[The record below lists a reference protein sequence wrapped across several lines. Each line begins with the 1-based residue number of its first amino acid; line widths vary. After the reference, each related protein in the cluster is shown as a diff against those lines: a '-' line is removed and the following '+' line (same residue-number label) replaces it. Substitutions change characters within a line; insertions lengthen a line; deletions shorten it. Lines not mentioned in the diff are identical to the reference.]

1 MKTAPIIPACSPFGA
16 NPTEARVA
24 GAWADSH
31 LAPAS
36 ALARAHQVYI
46 KGNDLPGRWQGRSRF
61 VVLEIGFGLGHN
73 FLATWDTWRRD
84 PQRCDRLHFVAIE
97 NHPARLQDLQQ
108 AHAHAHAQSA
118 PPAPPALPAL
128 SAQLLNSWPVL
139 TPNVHRLEFDSGRV
153 TLLLALGDVA
163 ELLPGLRTSA
173 DAFFLNGFAP
183 ACNPD
188 MWQLRI
194 LKALYRQAAPGA
206 TLAACSTAPALH
218 ADLTTAGFAPVLASR
233 ADGSA
238 DFTRAVHRPRAALRA
253 RSVAA
258 SNGSAGIPRTA
269 VVIGAGLAGAAAAQ
283 ALAHQGL
290 QVTVLETCAEA
301 ASRASGNAVGLF
313 HGTVN
318 GDDGRHARL
327 HRAAALMAERIY
339 ASAITQGV
347 PGQQAGLLRLEQ
359 RPGGLADME
368 ALIARQGWPVNYV
381 QALSAAAASQR
392 AGVPLSLPAWFYPG
406 GGWISPPLWVQAALL
421 TKGVAL
427 LLNRSVQM
435 LQRVGAQWQALG
447 GQGQLL
453 AQSDVVVLAHAQ
465 SAAVLVQRLGHAA
478 WPLHSTQGQLTQVP
492 CPSGFQLQ
500 LPVAGD
506 GYVVQLAAGQNSA
519 NAAASNGHLWCG
531 ASSTVGEPSG
541 EAWPAVTADAH
552 WQNLQR
558 LHRLTSLPVPQPLPA
573 LGGRAGWRLHTS
585 DGLPIA
591 GQMPLLQ
598 WPAGQRQD
606 QPRLLPREPGLFVL
620 TALGARGL
628 TLAPLLAQLV
638 AAQAVGAPW
647 PLEQDLADAVD
658 PARWRVRSFRK
669 GRV

>member
-1 MKTAPIIPACSPFGA
+1 MKTAPITPAVISFGA
-16 NPTEARVA
+16 NPTESPVVSEFAN
-24 GAWADSH
+24 SH
-31 LAPAS
+31 PAPAS

-46 KGNDLPGRWQGRSRF
+46 EGNDLPGRWQGRSRF

-108 AHAHAHAQSA
+108 AHAQSA
-118 PPAPPALPAL
+118 PPAPPALPTL

-183 ACNPD
+183 ACNPNL
-188 MWQLRI
+188 WQLRI

-258 SNGSAGIPRTA
+258 SNGSAGSARTA
-269 VVIGAGLAGAAAAQ
+269 VVVGAGLAGAAAAQ
-283 ALAHQGL
+283 ALARQGL

-359 RPGGLADME
+359 RPGGLADMQ
-368 ALIARQGWPVNYV
+368 ALIARQGWPDNYV
-381 QALSAAAASQR
+381 QALSAAANH
-392 AGVPLSLPAWFYPG
+392 
-406 GGWISPPLWVQAALL
+406 SPV
-421 TKGVAL
+421 
-427 LLNRSVQM
+427 
-435 LQRVGAQWQALG
+435 
-447 GQGQLL
+447 
-453 AQSDVVVLAHAQ
+453 
-465 SAAVLVQRLGHAA
+465 
-478 WPLHSTQGQLTQVP
+478 
-492 CPSGFQLQ
+492 
-500 LPVAGD
+500 
-506 GYVVQLAAGQNSA
+506 
-519 NAAASNGHLWCG
+519 
-531 ASSTVGEPSG
+531 
-541 EAWPAVTADAH
+541 
-552 WQNLQR
+552 
-558 LHRLTSLPVPQPLPA
+558 
-573 LGGRAGWRLHTS
+573 
-585 DGLPIA
+585 
-591 GQMPLLQ
+591 
-598 WPAGQRQD
+598 
-606 QPRLLPREPGLFVL
+606 
-620 TALGARGL
+620 
-628 TLAPLLAQLV
+628 
-638 AAQAVGAPW
+638 
-647 PLEQDLADAVD
+647 
-658 PARWRVRSFRK
+658 FR
-669 GRV
+669 R